1 MTDYS
6 DYKVWKEV
14 ELTPRKVSLSEYKD
28 YTPEIILEITTRL
41 VELAKE
47 QCLEGCYL
55 MFKSNYE
62 PHEDYLGPASV
73 TPCGYRKVTYAEVES
88 RKREERVT
96 VKANELGITFHEA
109 NTLMSLQERGV
120 I

>member
-14 ELTPRKVSLSEYKD
+14 ELTKHEVSLSEYEE
-28 YTPEIILEITTRL
+28 YTPEIILGITTRL
-41 VELAKE
+41 MDVAEE
-47 QCLEGCYL
+47 QGLEGCYL
-55 MFKSNYE
+55 RFKSNYE
-62 PHEDYLGPASV
+62 PYENCLGPASV

-88 RKREERVT
+88 RKREERVMA
-96 VKANELGITFHEA
+96 KADELGISFHEA